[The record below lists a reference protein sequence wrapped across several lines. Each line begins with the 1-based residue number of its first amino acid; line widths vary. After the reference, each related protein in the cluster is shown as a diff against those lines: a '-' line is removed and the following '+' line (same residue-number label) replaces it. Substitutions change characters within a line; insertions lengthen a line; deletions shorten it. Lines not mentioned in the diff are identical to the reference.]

1 MSQCRERSAGLSK
14 TKIKKMDERNK
25 LMENI
30 KNEAAAK
37 LTKELASNPEAYKE
51 LMKKLILQVP
61 SLDSMIIRG
70 CSS

>member
-1 MSQCRERSAGLSK
+1 
-14 TKIKKMDERNK
+14 MDERNK

-61 SLDSMIIRG
+61 SLDSMIIRD
-70 CSS
+70 CSNWWKQMLLFDAARAMWS